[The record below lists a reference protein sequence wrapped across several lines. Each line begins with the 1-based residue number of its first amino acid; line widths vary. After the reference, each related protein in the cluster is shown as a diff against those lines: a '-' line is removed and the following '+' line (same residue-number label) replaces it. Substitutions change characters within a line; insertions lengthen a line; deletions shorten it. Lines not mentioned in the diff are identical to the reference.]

1 MGRGRIL
8 KPRKQKRDKA
18 VMTAGGNIVVVS
30 RLPKHLR
37 KGGRRVPRHHT
48 PPKVRAPGDELMRE
62 LVGRRSYA
70 SLARATGRAPIAVS
84 MFCRGLEA
92 NPGLRTLER
101 FARALSV
108 DESRVVEALRALW
121 RGKAGPEN
129 ALTAN
134 KTRARAG
141 KAGGEVAAGL
151 RATAP
156 RDLAAELE
164 RALAEP
170 SKPRPKLRPG
180 LERLIRPPAPFYRQ
194 TEVEVRAIGIA
205 PRGSDLD
212 DDGDGFFWPDD

>member
-8 KPRKQKRDKA
+8 KPRKRKRDKA

-48 PPKVRAPGDELMRE
+48 PPKVRVPGDEAMRE
-62 LVGRRSYA
+62 LVGRRSYS
-70 SLARATGRAPIAVS
+70 SLARATGRSPIAVS
-84 MFCRGLEA
+84 LFCRGLEA
-92 NPGLRTLER
+92 NPGMRTLER

-108 DESRVVEALRALW
+108 EESQVMGALRALW
-121 RGKAGPEN
+121 RGRAAPEN

-134 KTRARAG
+134 KTRARAPE
-141 KAGGEVAAGL
+141 ADPRDL
-151 RATAP
+151 RPAP
-156 RDLAAELE
+156 RPGARDLAAELE

-170 SKPRPKLRPG
+170 SRPRPKLRPS

-194 TEVEVRAIGIA
+194 TEAEVQAIGIA
-205 PRGSDLD
+205 PRGLDL
-212 DDGDGFFWPDD
+212 DDGDGFVWPDD

>member
-8 KPRKQKRDKA
+8 KPKAKRRDKA

-48 PPKVRAPGDELMRE
+48 PPKVRVPGDELMRE
-62 LVGRRSYA
+62 LVGRRSYS

-84 MFCRGLEA
+84 MFCRGMEA

-101 FARALSV
+101 FARAVGV
-108 DESRVVEALRALW
+108 DEGRVVEALRALW
-121 RGKAGPEN
+121 RGKAELGN

-134 KTRARAG
+134 KTRPRAPE
-141 KAGGEVAAGL
+141 AGGEVAAGL

-164 RALAEP
+164 RALTEP
-170 SKPRPKLRPG
+170 SRPRPKLRPS
-180 LERLIRPPAPFYRQ
+180 LERLIRPPAPFCRQ
-194 TEVEVRAIGIA
+194 TEVEVLSLGIA
-205 PRGSDLD
+205 PRGQDLD
-212 DDGDGFFWPDD
+212 DDGGGFFWPDD